1 MMKNKKKTKK
11 RGIGIA
17 RDKLLEYKE
26 NTEPCVSLPESTQDL
41 IPVFSVSESGI
52 FEIEPDRDNNHM
64 FDRLYRF
71 SDVNFSTKDVDE
83 REDILVK
90 YCILLNGLNVSF
102 KICIANMLRN
112 KEDMRE
118 IYIKREGLSMHEQE
132 LAEAYNAHIED
143 KQTNNSCFL
152 EQQKYI
158 VLTVRKRTCEEAE
171 LFFDQTERQLAD
183 ELAGIGSRLERVSGI
198 ERLDILYRMYRTD
211 PYLKFIN
218 EWDDLMEEEF
228 KDSIAPVSIVPI
240 TRKGRQYLQIDDKYV
255 TTCVIRRNGYP
266 SKLSNKFMQ
275 QITSLPYPSTVTLDI
290 TPISPD
296 IVKESLVR
304 KLDNVEAK
312 IARQQEVRNKNE
324 QYSSDITR
332 NVRTEKKNIE
342 KYLNEVTENDQN
354 MFFSQLLITL
364 YADSLD
370 ELDSRVES
378 IQQIGRSVTLDISPY
393 CMQQLEA
400 FTTSLPVGGR
410 YVNIMLRTLFTNAL
424 VCFVPFNV
432 QEIYHL
438 QGVFYGVNKIS
449 KKLVVAD
456 RRKLMNGNGWVF
468 GVPGSGKS
476 FFVKMELGQVLLGSG
491 DEVIIIDPQNEY
503 RDIVSAYN
511 GQYINLSA
519 RSENYVNPLE
529 IDHITAS
536 KNMSE
541 FIASKAEFAFDII
554 TQMKRDFLDMSERSA
569 IDEVIRKIY
578 FDILT
583 GPEEEWVSPTFYDLR
598 KGLEKSESESARYL
612 AAGLYAFTEGSLSL
626 FSHQSNVDMN
636 SRLVAFGTKELGKE
650 LKKVS
655 MLVMLEGIRERIS
668 YNQSRGVSTWVYV
681 DEAHELT
688 SEEISALAL
697 ERSWKEVRKQGG
709 FMTGIT
715 QNVSDN
721 LITKTTRTMV
731 ANSEYILLLKQSE
744 ADIDS
749 LKEVISISDNERK
762 YIRSDKPG
770 EALLRFGQS
779 IVPLDAQID
788 KSNIL
793 HTLYNTNFHDI
804 NKSKKEGTSS

>member
-1 MMKNKKKTKK
+1 MRQKNKKDRKYGKKIKIDKTQEFK
-11 RGIGIA
+11 A
-17 RDKLLEYKE
+17 
-26 NTEPCVSLPESTQDL
+26 NTEPCIPVPESTQDL
-41 IPVFSVSESGI
+41 IPIFSVSESGT
-52 FEIEPDRDNNHM
+52 FEIEPDHNNNHM

-71 SDVNFSTKDVDE
+71 SDVNFSTKDIDE
-83 REDILVK
+83 REEILIK

-102 KICIANMLRN
+102 KVVIANMLRN
-112 KEDMRE
+112 KEDMKE
-118 IYIKREGLSMHEQE
+118 IYISGAGHTPQEQE
-132 LAEAYNAHIED
+132 LVEAYNAHIED
-143 KQTNNSCFL
+143 KQTNDSCFL

-158 VLTVRKRTCEEAE
+158 VLTVRKKTYEEAD

-183 ELAGIGSRLERVSGI
+183 ELAGIGSRLERITGI
-198 ERLDILYRMYRTD
+198 ERLDILYRLYRTD
-211 PYLKFIN
+211 PYLKFVR
-218 EWDDLMEEEF
+218 EWNDLMEEEF

-240 TRKGRQYLQIDDKYV
+240 NRKGKQYLQIDDKYV

-275 QITSLPYPSTVTLDI
+275 QITSLPYPSTITMDI

-332 NVRTEKKNIE
+332 AVRTEKKNIE

-354 MFFSQLLITL
+354 MFFSQFLITL
-364 YADSLD
+364 YADSID
-370 ELDSRVES
+370 ELDSRVDS
-378 IQQIGRSVTLDISPY
+378 IQQIGRSATIDISPY
-393 CMQQLEA
+393 YMQQVEA
-400 FTTSLPVGGR
+400 FMTGLPVGGR

-476 FFVKMELGQVLLGSG
+476 FFVKMELGQVLLGSD

-503 RDIVSAYN
+503 RDIVAAYN

-519 RSENYVNPLE
+519 RTENYVNPLE
-529 IDHITAS
+529 IDHIVAS
-536 KNMSE
+536 RNMNE

-554 TQMKRDFLDMSERSA
+554 TQMKREYLDMSERSA
-569 IDEVIRKIY
+569 IDEVIRKLY
-578 FDILT
+578 YDILSR
-583 GPEEEWVSPTFYDLR
+583 PQEEWVSPTFYDLR
-598 KGLEKSESESARYL
+598 KELEKSSREPAQYL

-636 SRLVAFGTKELGKE
+636 NRLVAFGTNELGKE

-655 MLVMLEGIRERIS
+655 MLIMLEGIRDRIS
-668 YNQSRGVSTWVYV
+668 YNQARGVSTWVYV

-688 SEEISALAL
+688 SEEVSAVAL

-721 LITKTTRTMV
+721 LVTKTTRTMV

-744 ADIDS
+744 ADIES
-749 LKEVISISDNERK
+749 LQEVISISANERK
-762 YIRSDKPG
+762 YIMSDRPG

-793 HTLYNTNFHDI
+793 HTLYNTNFHDM
-804 NKSKKEGTSS
+804 NKSEKEGIS